1 MSFWEHE
8 MSLNVDH
15 MSELFKAIGEPT
27 RLRILVLLGRG
38 DLTVSDLTLV
48 LNQSQPRVSRH
59 LKLLTEAGVVTRYQE
74 GSWAWFRLAD
84 QSVERSITDTALQ
97 HIDMN
102 VHAMQRDIERLEG
115 VRRDRQ
121 ARAADYFAR
130 NASDWDALRSL
141 HAPDDAVEVAMLGAI
156 KGLRIDTMLDLG
168 TGTGRLLELFAP
180 HYQTAVGIDMSREM
194 LAVARAKLENAKITK
209 ASIRQGDVSAP
220 PVERGRFDLVT
231 IHQVLHYLDEPQ
243 VVINE
248 AARAL
253 RAGGTLLVVDFASH
267 DLEYLRDKHA
277 HQRLGFSDEQMSGW
291 FRDIGLDF
299 ERVEMFS
306 TANKSKG
313 CAAGSGAALT
323 VKLWVARDTRVL
335 VANTDHNSNRV
346 LETV

>member
-1 MSFWEHE
+1 
-8 MSLNVDH
+8 MSLNVDQ

-48 LNQSQPRVSRH
+48 LGQSQPRVSRH
-59 LKLLTEAGVVTRYQE
+59 LRLLTEAGVVTRYQE
-74 GSWAWFRLAD
+74 GSWAWFRLSD
-84 QSVERSITDTALQ
+84 RKVERSITDIALQ
-97 HIDMN
+97 N
-102 VHAMQRDIERLEG
+102 VDATGNAMQRDIERLEN

-121 ARAADYFAR
+121 ARAANYFAQ
-130 NASDWDALRSL
+130 NAADWDALRSL
-141 HAPDDAVEVAMLGAI
+141 HAPDDAIENAMLNAI
-156 KGLRIDTMLDLG
+156 KGRRIDTMLDLG

-180 HYQTAVGIDMSREM
+180 HYQSAVGIDMSREM
-194 LAVARAKLENAKITK
+194 LAVARAKLENAHITK
-209 ASIRQGDVSAP
+209 ATIRQGDVSAP

-277 HQRLGFSDEQMSGW
+277 HQRLGFSEEQMNAW
-291 FRDIGLDF
+291 LQEAGLEF
-299 ERVEMFS
+299 ERVELFS
-306 TANKSKG
+306 TNET
-313 CAAGSGAALT
+313 AGPDASLI
-323 VKLWVARDTRVL
+323 VKLWVARDQRQL
-335 VANTDHNSNRV
+335 MANNHHFTDV

>member
-1 MSFWEHE
+1 

-38 DLTVSDLTLV
+38 DLTVSDLTQV
-48 LNQSQPRVSRH
+48 LSQSQPRVSRH

-74 GSWAWFRLAD
+74 GSWAWFRLGD
-84 QSVERSITDTALQ
+84 RTVERALTDAALQ
-97 HIDMN
+97 NVDMTGN
-102 VHAMQRDIERLEG
+102 AMQRDIERLEN

-121 ARAADYFAR
+121 ARAADYFAQ
-130 NASDWDALRSL
+130 NAADWDELRSL
-141 HAPDDAVEVAMLGAI
+141 HAPDDAVEAAMLTAI
-156 KGLRIDTMLDLG
+156 KGRQIDTMLDLG

-180 HYQTAVGIDMSREM
+180 HYQSAVGIDMSREM
-194 LAVARAKLENAKITK
+194 LAVARAKLENARITK
-209 ASIRQGDVSAP
+209 ATIRQGDVSAP

-243 VVINE
+243 VVLNE

-277 HQRLGFSDEQMSGW
+277 HQRLGFSDEQITGW
-291 FRDIGLDF
+291 LREAGLGF
-299 ERVEMFS
+299 ERVELFS
-306 TANKSKG
+306 TTSST
-313 CAAGSGAALT
+313 AGSGAGLT
-323 VKLWVARDTRVL
+323 VKLWVARDPRQL
-335 VANTDHNSNRV
+335 MASNDHNSTKI

>member
-1 MSFWEHE
+1 

-84 QSVERSITDTALQ
+84 QGVERSITDTALS

-102 VHAMQRDIERLEG
+102 VHAMQRDIERLDG

-121 ARAADYFAR
+121 ARAADYFAQ
-130 NASDWDALRSL
+130 NASDWDELRSL
-141 HAPDDAVEVAMLGAI
+141 HAPDDAVEAAMLAAI
-156 KGLRIDTMLDLG
+156 KSRSVDTMLDLG

-180 HYQTAVGIDMSREM
+180 FYQSAVGIDMSREM

-243 VVINE
+243 VALNE

-253 RAGGTLLVVDFASH
+253 RAGGTLLVVDFAPH

-277 HQRLGFSDEQMSGW
+277 HQRLGFSDEQMTGW
-291 FRDIGLDF
+291 FRDAGLTF
-299 ERVEMFS
+299 ERVELFS
-306 TANKSKG
+306 SAKKPKTG
-313 CAAGSGAALT
+313 TAGSGAGLT
-323 VKLWVARDTRVL
+323 VKLWVARDPRVL
-335 VANTDHNSNRV
+335 IANTDHNSTKV

>member
-1 MSFWEHE
+1 

-38 DLTVSDLTLV
+38 DLTVSDLTSV

-59 LKLLTEAGVVTRYQE
+59 LKLLAEAGVVTRYQE

-84 QSVERSITDTALQ
+84 EGVERAVAEAALAN
-97 HIDMN
+97 IDMN
-102 VHAMQRDIERLEG
+102 AISMQRDIERLEG
-115 VRRDRQ
+115 VRRERQ

-130 NASDWDALRSL
+130 NAADWDALRSL
-141 HAPDDAVEVAMLGAI
+141 HAPDDAIEAAMLGALN
-156 KGLRIDTMLDLG
+156 GRRIETMLDLG

-180 HYQTAVGIDMSREM
+180 LYQSAVGIDMSREM
-194 LAVARAKLENAKITK
+194 LSVARAKLETAKITK

-243 VVINE
+243 VVLNE

-253 RAGGTLLVVDFASH
+253 RAGGTLLVVDFAPH
-267 DLEYLRDKHA
+267 QLEYLREKQA
-277 HQRLGFSDEQMSGW
+277 HQRLGFSDDHMINW
-291 FRDIGLDF
+291 FRDAGLNF
-299 ERVEMFS
+299 EKVESFS
-306 TANKSKG
+306 STNMPK
-313 CAAGSGAALT
+313 AGSAESGAGLT
-323 VKLWVARDTRVL
+323 VKLWIARDPRAL
-335 VANTDHNSNRV
+335 IAKNDLNSNRV

>member
-1 MSFWEHE
+1 

-38 DLTVSDLTLV
+38 DLTVSDLTQV
-48 LNQSQPRVSRH
+48 LSQSQPRVSRH

-74 GSWAWFRLAD
+74 GSWAWFRLGD
-84 QSVERSITDTALQ
+84 RTVERALTDAALQ
-97 HIDMN
+97 NIDMTGN
-102 VHAMQRDIERLEG
+102 AMQRDIERLEN

-121 ARAADYFAR
+121 ARAADYFAQ
-130 NASDWDALRSL
+130 NAADWDELRSL
-141 HAPDDAVEVAMLGAI
+141 HAPDDAVEAAMLTAI
-156 KGLRIDTMLDLG
+156 KGRQIDAMLDLG

-180 HYQTAVGIDMSREM
+180 HYQSAVGIDMSREM
-194 LAVARAKLENAKITK
+194 LAVARAKLENARITK
-209 ASIRQGDVSAP
+209 ATIRQGDVSAP

-243 VVINE
+243 VVLNE

-277 HQRLGFSDEQMSGW
+277 HQRLGFSDEQITGW
-291 FRDIGLDF
+291 LREAGLGF
-299 ERVEMFS
+299 ERVELFS
-306 TANKSKG
+306 TTSST
-313 CAAGSGAALT
+313 AGSGVGLT
-323 VKLWVARDTRVL
+323 VKLWVARDPRQL
-335 VANTDHNSNRV
+335 MASNDHNTTKV